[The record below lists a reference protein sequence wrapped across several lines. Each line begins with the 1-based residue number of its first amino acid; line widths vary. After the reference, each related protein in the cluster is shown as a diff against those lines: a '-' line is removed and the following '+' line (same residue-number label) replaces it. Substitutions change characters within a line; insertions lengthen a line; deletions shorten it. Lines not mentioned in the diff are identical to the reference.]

1 MEFGMQFFPDVAPDQ
16 KPAAQYFAECL
27 QLVDLADPLGWGHIR
42 TVEHYFH
49 PYGGYSPNPIV
60 FLTAA
65 AQRTKQA
72 RLITGA
78 VLPVFNNPLKLAGE
92 IGMLDAISGGRLDV
106 GFARAFLPHEF
117 ARFGVALDESK
128 ARFAEGIEQV
138 ALLLER
144 ENVSHEGRF
153 HRFRNTT
160 SLPRPT
166 QRPRPPFW
174 VAALAT
180 PDSFVGAGRAG
191 HAVMAIPM
199 AGGKMGELIGLYR
212 DAWRSAG
219 HPGEGRVM
227 LAFHMFCH
235 ERRDAAEAIARAPLE
250 RYLRSLVE
258 AASDW
263 TAGLSSADYPGYDA
277 IIAGLARE
285 TFASQVASGSAWVG
299 APADIV
305 EQIDAFL
312 KRVGGFESASLQ
324 VNFNTVGYADAE
336 RSVRLFS
343 EKVMPRIAALG
354 VPAAAAAPA

>member
-1 MEFGMQFFPDVAPDQ
+1 MECGMQFFPDVGPDE
-16 KPAAQYFAECL
+16 KSAATYFDECL
-27 QLVDLADPLGWGHIR
+27 RLVDLADPHGWEHVR

-60 FLTAA
+60 FLAAA
-65 AQRTKQA
+65 AQRTKKA
-72 RLITGA
+72 RLVTGA

-117 ARFGVALDESK
+117 ARFGVGVDESK
-128 ARFAEGIEQV
+128 ARFAEGVQQV
-138 ALLLER
+138 GLLLEG
-144 ENVSHEGRF
+144 ENVTSDGRF

-166 QRPRPPFW
+166 QKPRPPFW

-180 PDSFVGAGRAG
+180 PDSFVSAGRAG
-191 HAVMAIPM
+191 HSIMAIPM
-199 AGGKMGELIGLYR
+199 AGGKMAELIALYR

-219 HPGEGRVM
+219 RAGHGRVM

-235 ERRDAAEAIARAPLE
+235 EDRNTAAEIAREPLN

-263 TAGLSSADYPGYDA
+263 TAGMSSADYPGYDK
-277 IIAGLARE
+277 IIDGLSKE
-285 TFASQVASGSAWVG
+285 TFETQVASGSAWVG
-299 APADIV
+299 TPDDII
-305 EQIDAFL
+305 EQIAAFTE
-312 KRVGGFESASLQ
+312 RAGPFESASLQ
-324 VNFNTVGYADAE
+324 VNFNNLAYVHAE

-343 EKVMPRIAALG
+343 EKVMPRLKANS
-354 VPAAAAAPA
+354 